1 MLINR
6 ANILALSLLGC
17 LISFSGCGSRVY
29 TESKLVMGTVARISV
44 VANQSRAD
52 RVLEL
57 AFEEIKRIEQKFSP
71 YLQESE
77 VSQLNSKGSL
87 SPSSETVWVISES
100 LKYSELTKGKF
111 DITVY
116 PIIKIWDVKRKEI
129 PAEKDIKKALKN
141 VGYRK
146 IRIDDG
152 LISLNGTFLD
162 FGGIVKGYA
171 VDRVCGILKKNGINR
186 ALIDIGGDI
195 YAMGDREGKGW
206 SIGVQHPRKENR
218 LIGILQFEDRAVV
231 TSGDYRRY
239 FISGGRRYH
248 HIIDPQTGY
257 PAEGCQSVTIVAS
270 STMKA
275 DALSTGIFV
284 LGPEEGMKLVNS
296 LDGVE
301 VVIVDSKGKVIYS
314 DGVKEFFKSA
324 IE

>member
-1 MLINR
+1 VLINK
-6 ANILALSLLGC
+6 ANILALSLFGC

-77 VSQLNSKGSL
+77 VSQLNSEGSL

-116 PIIKIWDVKRKEI
+116 PIIKIWDIKRREI

-152 LISLNGTFLD
+152 LVSLNGTSLD
-162 FGGIVKGYA
+162 LGGIVKGYA
-171 VDRVCGILKKNGINR
+171 VDRVCGILKKNGITR

-301 VVIVDSKGKVIYS
+301 VVIVDSKGKLIYS
-314 DGVKEFFKSA
+314 DGVKDIFE
-324 IE
+324 EHY